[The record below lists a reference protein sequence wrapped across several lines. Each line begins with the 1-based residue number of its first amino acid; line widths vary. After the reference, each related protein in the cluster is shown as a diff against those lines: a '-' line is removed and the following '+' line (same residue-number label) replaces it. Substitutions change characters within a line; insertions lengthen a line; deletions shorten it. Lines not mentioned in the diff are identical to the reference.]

1 MCVHVCR
8 LTFRLLPRASVI
20 LHPRVLCLFYQLFVF
35 ATTQTSRVNGIEES
49 PSFRYKFS
57 SCRQKKP
64 ANSAG
69 RIPMNLRH
77 VSFSSLYVIPASSR
91 ISALTGEF
99 RHANC
104 SSKFHCHMLDVFF
117 SKSFICDHPTST
129 ARVGKSYV
137 SDRETD
143 TCDLVLVISE

>member
-104 SSKFHCHMLDVFF
+104 SSRFHCHMLDFF
-117 SKSFICDHPTST
+117 FPKELYLRPSHFNRWSRNNLCQ
-129 ARVGKSYV
+129 
-137 SDRETD
+137 
-143 TCDLVLVISE
+143 